1 MITFWI
7 HAIFSAPEA
16 NEFHKMD
23 KSFSYYSSAMLPLR
37 VIQTAKWSFKDRYA
51 GEVSGM
57 TKFKLKKK
65 KGKTET
71 KVDAAKERAKLV
83 SQLERYGKILAYPR
97 PKKPI
102 RTEAEMNEAREMVMM
117 RQKKLYEREF
127 ESRRR
132 EQNYMKLR
140 QLAFEELPTQS
151 LKDAANIP
159 DETPWPAD
167 FIKMLAEPPLEDDEI
182 FGEFMTYGVR
192 LAEDL

>member
-1 MITFWI
+1 
-7 HAIFSAPEA
+7 
-16 NEFHKMD
+16 
-23 KSFSYYSSAMLPLR
+23 MLPLR
-37 VIQTAKWSFKDRYA
+37 VIQTAKWSFKDRA
-51 GEVSGM
+51 GGEVGGM

-71 KVDAAKERAKLV
+71 KVDAAKERAKLI

-97 PKKPI
+97 PKKPV

-117 RQKKLYEREF
+117 RQKKLYQREF
-127 ESRRR
+127 ETRRR
-132 EQNYMKLR
+132 EQNYVKLR

-151 LKDAANIP
+151 LKDAASRH

-167 FIKMLAEPPLEDDEI
+167 FIKILNEPPLEEDEI

-192 LAEDL
+192 RTDDL